1 MRLTRTVGP
10 AAPPVTVEEAKAHCR
25 VDSDHEDDLIAAWID
40 TAVDLLDG
48 PTGMLGRAIV
58 RQEWLL
64 ELASW
69 SGAIVLPVEPVLS
82 VGVAYLD
89 QGGAEQDVDVDMTWL
104 QRTPGMAPEL
114 HFASGFTQPALS
126 ASDPYP
132 VRITMVCG
140 FGDAADVPPAIKMA
154 MKMMVEHWHEHRGVV
169 AAGGSV
175 SEIPMSAQALL
186 GRWRRVL

>member
-1 MRLTRTVGP
+1 MRLTRTVSP
-10 AAPPVTVEEAKAHCR
+10 AAAPITVTEVKPHSR
-25 VDSDHEDDLIAAWID
+25 MDFGHEDDLFAAWID

-69 SGAIVLPVEPVLS
+69 PGAIVLPVEPVLS
-82 VGVAYLD
+82 VAVAYLD
-89 QGGAEQDVDVDMTWL
+89 QDGAEQDVDVGVTWL
-104 QRTPGMAPEL
+104 QSAPGMAPEL
-114 HFASGFTQPALS
+114 HFASGFAQPALS
-126 ASDPYP
+126 ASEPYP

-154 MKMMVEHWHEHRGVV
+154 MKMMVEHWHEHRGAVV
-169 AAGGSV
+169 TGTVIA
-175 SEIPMSAQALL
+175 EIPMAVHALL